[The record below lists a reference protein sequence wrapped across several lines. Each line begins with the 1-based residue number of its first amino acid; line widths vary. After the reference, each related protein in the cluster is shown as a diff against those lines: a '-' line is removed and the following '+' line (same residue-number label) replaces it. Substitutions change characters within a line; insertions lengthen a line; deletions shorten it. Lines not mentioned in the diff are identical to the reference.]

1 MSEKYETATTVV
13 SYSGPGLGT
22 IVFIVFLILKLTGA
36 ANIPWFWVFFPLWIM
51 PAVIFGLFL
60 LAAIISGII
69 LLFITIF
76 GDHD

>member
-1 MSEKYETATTVV
+1 MSEKYGSATTVV

-36 ANIPWFWVFFPLWIM
+36 ANIPWFWVFFPLWII
-51 PAVIFGLFL
+51 PAVLISLVL
-60 LAAIISGII
+60 LAAIISGFI